1 MMAPIYLAIIGDVVR
16 SRQVAD
22 RASLQARLAHALS
35 RLNADAPADLAA
47 RFVLTVGDE
56 FQGLLG
62 SAERLVPILSAL
74 RTAAHPDELRFGLGI
89 GQLATPLQPDA
100 IGMDGPC
107 FHRARA
113 AIERADARG
122 TTVEVESG
130 APLAAFGVYAI
141 LYSALRAG
149 WTERQRQV
157 LDLAL
162 AGMSGK
168 DIAAG
173 LGISPSAVSQHLTA
187 ANHDAVAAATSLW
200 LERINDMLEIEP

>member
-1 MMAPIYLAIIGDVVR
+1 MAGSVYLAIIGDVIR

-56 FQGLLG
+56 FQGLLA

-89 GQLATPLQPDA
+89 GELATPLQPDA

-113 AIERADARG
+113 AIERAVERG
-122 TTVEVESG
+122 TTVEVDAG
-130 APLAAFGVYAI
+130 APVAAFDTYAI
-141 LYSALRAG
+141 LYSALRTG

-168 DIAAG
+168 GIATA
-173 LGISPSAVSQHLTA
+173 LDISPSAVSQHLTA
-187 ANHDAVAAATSLW
+187 ANHDAVEVATDLW
-200 LERINDMLEIEP
+200 LNRINRLMETAP

>member
-1 MMAPIYLAIIGDVVR
+1 MTEPVYLAIIGDVIR

-35 RLNADAPADLAA
+35 RLNSDEPADLAA

-56 FQGLLG
+56 FQGLLA
-62 SAERLVPILSAL
+62 SAERLVAIMSAL

-89 GQLATPLQPDA
+89 GELSTPLQPDA

-113 AIERADARG
+113 AIERAEGRG
-122 TTVEVESG
+122 TVVEVDVG
-130 APLAAFGVYAI
+130 QPVAAFGVYAI

-149 WTERQRQV
+149 WTERQKQV

-168 DIAAG
+168 DIAHV
-173 LGISPSAVSQHLTA
+173 LDISPSAVSQHLTA
-187 ANHDAVAAATSLW
+187 ANHDAVAAATDLW
-200 LERINDMLEIEP
+200 LTQINRMMETWP

>member
-1 MMAPIYLAIIGDVVR
+1 MPERVYLAIIGDVIR
-16 SRQVAD
+16 SRQVVD

-35 RLNADAPADLAA
+35 RLNAGAPADLAA

-56 FQGLLG
+56 FQGLLA

-74 RTAAHPDELRFGLGI
+74 RTAAHPDELRFGLGM
-89 GQLATPLQPDA
+89 GELSTPLQPDA

-113 AIERADARG
+113 AIERAEGRSTA
-122 TTVEVESG
+122 VEVEAG
-130 APLAAFGVYAI
+130 APVAVFGVYAI
-141 LYSALRAG
+141 LYSALRNG

-157 LDLAL
+157 LDLAM

-168 DIAAG
+168 EVAG
-173 LGISPSAVSQHLTA
+173 ALDISPSAVSQHLTA
-187 ANHDAVAAATSLW
+187 ANHDAVAAATDLW
-200 LERINDMLEIEP
+200 LDRMSRMMETAP